1 MKRLSSFFLLTICVG
16 SALAASRSASQ
27 YYRDAASAYIAG
39 QNASAAQT
47 CEEGLREHPGDSRL
61 QKLLERIRDNQEQQ
75 KKQCQNPQ
83 DSDSSQNKDKD
94 KKQNQDQKNQQDRK
108 DQNGSGSSAAQG
120 SSNSQGNSNSQ
131 GKGGEQGQSSNSQGS
146 SDSQKRPNPQNQSGT
161 GASGSSTSGNGMS
174 EQAMPV
180 RPGELNREQAQ
191 QLLKDFNQN
200 SGERK
205 AWRPVHGQSA
215 PEKDW

>member
-1 MKRLSSFFLLTICVG
+1 MKRLNLLIILWLCAG
-16 SALAASRSASQ
+16 AALAATNRSAAQ
-27 YYRDAASAYIAG
+27 YYRDAASEYIAG

-47 CEEGLREHPGDSRL
+47 CEEGLRAHPGSRL

-94 KKQNQDQKNQQDRK
+94 QEKKPNQDQNKQDKNDK
-108 DQNGSGSSAAQG
+108 NQNGSGSSD
-120 SSNSQGNSNSQ
+120 SQS
-131 GKGGEQGQSSNSQGS
+131 KGGEQGQSSGSKGS
-146 SDSQKRPNPQNQSGT
+146 SNSQNQSGQ
-161 GASGSSTSGNGMS
+161 GVSSSSASGNGMS
-174 EQAMPV
+174 EQAMPM

>member
-1 MKRLSSFFLLTICVG
+1 MKRLNLLMILWLCAG
-16 SALAASRSASQ
+16 AALAATNRSAAQ
-27 YYRDAASAYIAG
+27 YYRDAASEYIAG

-47 CEEGLREHPGDSRL
+47 CEEGLRAHPGDSRL

-83 DSDSSQNKDKD
+83 DSDSLQNKDKD
-94 KKQNQDQKNQQDRK
+94 QEKKPNQNQNKNQNKQDK
-108 DQNGSGSSAAQG
+108 NDKNQNGSGSS
-120 SSNSQGNSNSQ
+120 NS
-131 GKGGEQGQSSNSQGS
+131 
-146 SDSQKRPNPQNQSGT
+146 QNQSGQ
-161 GASGSSTSGNGMS
+161 GASSSSASGNGMS
-174 EQAMPV
+174 EQAMPM

-205 AWRPVHGQSA
+205 AWRPIRGQSA

>member
-94 KKQNQDQKNQQDRK
+94 KKQNQDQKNQQDQK
-108 DQNGSGSSAAQG
+108 SKNDQNGSGSSASQG
-120 SSNSQGNSNSQ
+120 SSKSQ

-146 SDSQKRPNPQNQSGT
+146 SDSQNRPKPQNQSGT
-161 GASGSSTSGNGMS
+161 GASSSSTSGNGMS
-174 EQAMPV
+174 EQAMPL

-205 AWRPVHGQSA
+205 AWHPVHGQSA

>member
-1 MKRLSSFFLLTICVG
+1 MKRINLLIILWLCAG
-16 SALAASRSASQ
+16 AALAATNRSAAQ
-27 YYRDAASAYIAG
+27 YYRDAASEYIAG

-47 CEEGLREHPGDSRL
+47 CEEGLRAHPGDSRL

-94 KKQNQDQKNQQDRK
+94 QEKKPNQDQNKQDKNDK
-108 DQNGSGSSAAQG
+108 NQNGSGSSGSKG
-120 SSNSQGNSNSQ
+120 SSNSQ
-131 GKGGEQGQSSNSQGS
+131 
-146 SDSQKRPNPQNQSGT
+146 NQSGQ
-161 GASGSSTSGNGMS
+161 GVSSSSASGNGMS
-174 EQAMPV
+174 EQAMPM